1 MTGTGRIK
9 GVTILRLARC
19 FYCCFCLQVFTSVP
33 PLAIGLFDRTVTSE
47 SMLKYPKLY
56 KESQN
61 AEIYNTKVR
70 NYPMSF
76 GKFRREATLLGR
88 NPELSQ
94 RFSL

>member
-1 MTGTGRIK
+1 M
-9 GVTILRLARC
+9 
-19 FYCCFCLQVFTSVP
+19 QVFTSVP

-70 NYPMSF
+70 SYPKCF
-76 GKFRREATLLGR
+76 TKI
-88 NPELSQ
+88 
-94 RFSL
+94 